1 MRSRLPGSRR
11 LPDTPRGDSAQR
23 AVGTTS
29 TTGTTGDAAAS
40 NDDAALSARI
50 ERREREHALDDAVFN
65 ARFRQHRQ
73 RAGALFW
80 IALAVML
87 LGGGVHLVTA
97 PGWGAVT
104 LGGICLLVMGGAKVW
119 GELCPRCRRLIG
131 YEDQPR
137 TPERFCQ
144 HCSLPLDESPPDRT
158 ATRDH
163 DGIR

>member
-11 LPDTPRGDSAQR
+11 LPDSPRVDHAQR
-23 AVGTTS
+23 TVGTTS
-29 TTGTTGDAAAS
+29 TTGTTGVAAGS
-40 NDDAALSARI
+40 DDDAALSASL
-50 ERREREHALDDAVFN
+50 ERREREQALDDAVFN
-65 ARFRQHRQ
+65 ARFRQRRQ
-73 RAGALFW
+73 RAGTLFW

-97 PGWGAVT
+97 PGWGTVS
-104 LGGICLLVMGGAKVW
+104 LGGIGLVVMGVAHVW

-131 YEDQPR
+131 HEDQPR

-144 HCSLPLDESPPDRT
+144 HCSLPLDAPPPGRT
-158 ATRDH
+158 ATKER